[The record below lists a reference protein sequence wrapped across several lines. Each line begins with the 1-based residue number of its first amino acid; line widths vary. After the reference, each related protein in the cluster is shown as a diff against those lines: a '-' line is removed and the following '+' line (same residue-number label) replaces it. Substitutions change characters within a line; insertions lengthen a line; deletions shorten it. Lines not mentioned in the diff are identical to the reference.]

1 MLVLS
6 RKLKEEILIGKNI
19 RITVLDIEGGSV
31 KIGIEAPKDISIL
44 RMEVVEKIQN
54 ENIASASKEF
64 DVISAAAD
72 LLNETLSKESK
83 D

>member
-31 KIGIEAPKDISIL
+31 KIGIKAPKDISIL

-54 ENIASASKEF
+54 ENIASASKEL

-72 LLNETLSKESK
+72 LLKKTLSKESK

>member
-1 MLVLS
+1 
-6 RKLKEEILIGKNI
+6 LIGKNI

-31 KIGIEAPKDISIL
+31 KIGIKAPKDISIL

-54 ENIASASKEF
+54 ENIASASKEL

-72 LLNETLSKESK
+72 LLKKTLSKELK

>member
-19 RITVLDIEGGSV
+19 RITVLDIDGGSV

-44 RMEVVEKIQN
+44 RMEVVEKIKN
-54 ENIASASKEF
+54 ENIASASKEL

>member
-54 ENIASASKEF
+54 ENIASASKEL

-72 LLNETLSKESK
+72 LLNQTLSKESK